1 MNPNVLPMFYDYLHS
16 PTGTLKVET
25 NESKITSIEFL
36 FDKTLE
42 EVSPNHLTDEA
53 IFQLK
58 QYFNGHLTNF
68 DLPLQQIGTPFQ
80 LKVWKTLP
88 NIPFGHTW
96 SYGQLATALGDKNKV
111 RAVGA
116 ANGKNPFAIVVPCHR
131 VIGQSGELVGYAGG
145 IKRKQWLLNFERSL
159 ISGQTEL
166 F

>member
-1 MNPNVLPMFYDYLHS
+1 MFYDYIHTPS
-16 PTGTLKVET
+16 GTLKVKA
-25 NESKITSIEFL
+25 NENKITSIEFL
-36 FDKTLE
+36 FEKPKVETT
-42 EVSPNHLTDEA
+42 PNFLTDEA
-53 IFQLK
+53 VFQLK
-58 QYFNGHLTNF
+58 QYFNGHLTKF

-80 LKVWKTLP
+80 IEVWKALDK
-88 NIPFGHTW
+88 IPFGHTW
-96 SYGQLATALGDKNKV
+96 SYGQLAAAMGDKNKV

-145 IKRKQWLLNFERSL
+145 IKRKQWLLRFERSL

>member
-1 MNPNVLPMFYDYLHS
+1 MFFDYIHS
-16 PTGTLKVET
+16 PAGTLKIEA

-36 FDKTLE
+36 FENPDE
-42 EVSPNHLTDEA
+42 ETNPNHLTDDA
-53 IFQLK
+53 VFQLK
-58 QYFNGHLTNF
+58 QYFKGHLTKF
-68 DLPLQQIGTPFQ
+68 DLPLLQIGTPFQ
-80 LKVWKTLP
+80 LEVWKALDK
-88 NIPFGHTW
+88 IPFGHTW
-96 SYGQLATALGDKNKV
+96 TYGQLANVLGDKNKV

-145 IKRKQWLLNFERSL
+145 IKRKQWLLNFEQSL

>member
-1 MNPNVLPMFYDYLHS
+1 MFFDYILS
-16 PTGTLKVET
+16 PTGTLRVDAH
-25 NESKITSIEFL
+25 ESKLTSIEFL
-36 FDKTLE
+36 FE
-42 EVSPNHLTDEA
+42 EPSENTNPNHLTDEA
-53 IFQLK
+53 VFQLQ
-58 QYFNGHLTNF
+58 QYFKGHLTRF

-80 LKVWKTLP
+80 LEVWKALEK
-88 NIPFGHTW
+88 IPFGHTW
-96 SYGQLATALGDKNKV
+96 TYGQLANTLGDRNKV

-145 IKRKQWLLNFERSL
+145 LNRKQWLLNFERTL

>member
-1 MNPNVLPMFYDYLHS
+1 MFFDYTHS
-16 PTGTLKVET
+16 PTGILKVEA
-25 NESKITSIEFL
+25 NESKITAIEFL
-36 FDKTLE
+36 FEKPSQETN
-42 EVSPNHLTDEA
+42 PNYLTDEA
-53 IFQLK
+53 TFQLK
-58 QYFNGHLTNF
+58 QYFNNHLKKF
-68 DLPLQQIGTPFQ
+68 DLPLNQIGTPFQ
-80 LKVWKTLP
+80 LEVWKTLEK
-88 NIPFGHTW
+88 IPFGHTW
-96 SYGQLATALGDKNKV
+96 SYGQLAAALGDKNKV